1 MSDQELLEGI
11 QDLEIRQY
19 VRMHLAEMTNDI
31 LTTQGALERL
41 SPDQRLEMYAAGE
54 SYLDKLLG
62 SLIPGWDTQKVKAEI
77 RKKIW
82 GTFCYRD
89 SESRGKPEKR
99 WKEIFDK
106 DGLGT
111 KIVEAALVAAFGAL
125 GTAIGGPIGAFLG
138 SAIGKALQEFIKLTV
153 REELDQWVEGS
164 LDKYCETIPA

>member
-1 MSDQELLEGI
+1 MSDQELLEDI

-31 LTTQGALERL
+31 ITTQGALEKL
-41 SPDQRLEMYAAGE
+41 PPDQRREMYAAGE

-62 SLIPGWDTQKVKAEI
+62 SLIPGWDTEKVKAEI
-77 RKKIW
+77 HKKTW
-82 GTFCYRD
+82 GTFCRKSD
-89 SESRGKPEKR
+89 GKGEPEKR

-125 GTAIGGPIGAFLG
+125 GTAIGGAVGAFLG
-138 SAIGKALQEFIKLTV
+138 SVIGKALQEFIKLTV
-153 REELDQWVEGS
+153 REELDQWIEGS
-164 LDKYCETIPA
+164 LDKYCETIPG